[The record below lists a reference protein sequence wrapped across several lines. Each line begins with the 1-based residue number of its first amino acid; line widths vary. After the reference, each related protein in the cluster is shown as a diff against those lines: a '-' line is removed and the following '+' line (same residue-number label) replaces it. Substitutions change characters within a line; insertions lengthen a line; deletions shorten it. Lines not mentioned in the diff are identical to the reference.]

1 MERKFLAKLL
11 AVSMAVTA
19 VPVLPGIEAGAD
31 AKELGITSQKIE
43 SGYSDSVKNNRKA
56 GADAPGT
63 NFANVATQPAISYT
77 FDSTEGLE
85 LAGEANVSDGVLNLA
100 TKETYNETYAKIA
113 DISGI
118 DFSDGITL
126 TADVKVTGYKG
137 DWTSIFMLGDG
148 TVGGEGTD
156 ATGLY
161 HFSQGFSSVGGSR
174 ENTSVEPNWFIGYF
188 GNGIA
193 SPYVF
198 DWYNNTDNQN
208 KWDTITVTIDRS
220 EMITYINGVQ
230 VQSGTTG
237 YDVLMDVFKVAR
249 NNYLGVS
256 YFPADADFQ
265 GSLDNVGIYRTV
277 LSAEDVKKLTSTEA
291 KPVETPEPTAPPTA
305 DKLDCAGY
313 HTAFSGGYEVTGD
326 GTTVT
331 FDSETYADAIDA
343 WNSPAVIVYSA
354 EAPASHS
361 INYDTLKDAAG
372 FSELLYVRGDWWGEA
387 KIGDVVYNRATFN
400 EGPGTWMARGL
411 PSDWSLFLASNKEG
425 VKGEASAKY
434 EDGKILVKFSV
445 NGVTNLISIPYEK
458 QEGKNIYLS
467 LSGEKCKLSNIAE
480 SAFTGITIPSGI
492 ATYPVNMP
500 TPTPAPTLPP
510 AGEDNGEGLELDCE
524 GWWTAHTSGMEVTDS
539 GVALTFKNNTYSA
552 AANQWEVPVVVAY
565 TGDEAK
571 VNGAG
576 YDEYAVIRGDAYAWT
591 TKAADANTGAGL
603 AAWNNLGYAFQSN
616 ASTFDT
622 WLADNKAGTNCKV
635 QAVKKDGKVIIET
648 TVGSVTSYT
657 TFPVDAGKKV
667 YISLSGEKCK
677 LTNIKT
683 AQYTAINVPGET
695 PSATATPAPSADPS
709 ATPAPDATATPDT
722 DKPGTPDPGTT
733 SNPGTQTPG
742 TPETP
747 EEPSKEDNKKKT
759 MKVSGITAK
768 AGKKKVTG
776 TVSVKAAKVKV
787 KVGSKK
793 YKNAKVNGKKF
804 TFTASSKLKKGTKI
818 TIKVTKSG
826 YKTVTKSVKVK

>member
-1 MERKFLAKLL
+1 MNRKFLAKVL
-11 AVSMAVTA
+11 AASLVLTA
-19 VPVLPGIEAGAD
+19 TPALPGAEADAG
-31 AKELGITSQKIE
+31 AKELDVVSQEANGYLVKGISVASGGAVTDNPYAMGNVLSNPFEGKDTSNGVLIE
-43 SGYSDSVKNNRKA
+43 FDVTSKG
-56 GADAPGT
+56 DA
-63 NFANVATQPAISYT
+63 A
-77 FDSTEGLE
+77 
-85 LAGEANVSDGVLNLA
+85 LAGVIFSFNDESKTLHFTSGSYLGVNLGDDGYFDANHPGWENADKLNDYIGSGGKVSIKITPVGFEVGVNDTKCYDQSVLA
-100 TKETYNETYAKIA
+100 TNGSGNLTDYSKI
-113 DISGI
+113 
-118 DFSDGITL
+118 L
-126 TADVKVTGYKG
+126 TFLAAEGSKVK
-137 DWTSIFMLGDG
+137 F
-148 TVGGEGTD
+148 
-156 ATGLY
+156 
-161 HFSQGFSSVGGSR
+161 GS
-174 ENTSVEPNWFIGYF
+174 T
-188 GNGIA
+188 
-193 SPYVF
+193 VF
-198 DWYNNTDNQN
+198 DWPAAAAE
-208 KWDTITVTIDRS
+208 VTS
-220 EMITYINGVQ
+220 
-230 VQSGTTG
+230 
-237 YDVLMDVFKVAR
+237 FKCS
-249 NNYLGVS
+249 LIK
-256 YFPADADFQ
+256 AD
-265 GSLDNVGIYRTV
+265 G
-277 LSAEDVKKLTSTEA
+277 STEDINNGNPE
-291 KPVETPEPTAPPTA
+291 PVETPEPTAPPTA

-480 SAFTGITIPSGI
+480 SAFTGVTIPSSI

-500 TPTPAPTLPP
+500 SPTPAPTLPP